1 MKSLMSLFK
10 KKPEPEYK
18 QAARRSLKALEGV
31 LYAVDLKDDEVKEL
45 WNVYDTMDVDK
56 TGFVSVERFEMLMG
70 VDSKPFMRR
79 ILLQFN
85 FDNSGFFDFPEY
97 LMMVWT
103 YCTMDDHNLYI
114 FLYDLIDVEK
124 AGFIQGKDLEDL
136 IRDVFGPDWKRIP
149 EARLLIREV
158 PLANMQLADVRKYFL
173 FRTHLFKVFTDFR
186 EVMRKTAQPVDTIHF
201 WQDLTRKKSSLR
213 GDRLKNAM
221 SLLRGVLKDM
231 KPPMPVKPAP
241 VVEVRKGTTRLFLP
255 GLFLFSLSH
264 PRCCIVCLWL
274 SSQVRWWTAGPKT
287 RFSRASTRKK
297 RPYPRSTC
305 FCTWNATSK
314 RPAGRRRA

>member
-1 MKSLMSLFK
+1 MSLFK

-56 TGFVSVERFEMLMG
+56 TGFVPVERFEMLMG

-158 PLANMQLADVRKYFL
+158 PLANMQLADVRKFFL

-231 KPPMPVKPAP
+231 NPPVPVKPAP

-255 GLFLFSLSH
+255 ALFLFSLSH
-264 PRCCIVCLWL
+264 PRCCVDCLWL
-274 SSQVRWWTAGPKT
+274 S
-287 RFSRASTRKK
+287 
-297 RPYPRSTC
+297 
-305 FCTWNATSK
+305 
-314 RPAGRRRA
+314 